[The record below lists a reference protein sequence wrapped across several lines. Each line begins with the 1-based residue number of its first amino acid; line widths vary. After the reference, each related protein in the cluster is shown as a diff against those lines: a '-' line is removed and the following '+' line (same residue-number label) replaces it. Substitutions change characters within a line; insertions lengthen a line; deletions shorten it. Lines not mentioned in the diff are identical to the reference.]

1 MVKVEFCRTA
11 DGTPHR
17 EIFLQRKQIPAIN
30 RGILQNVRGIR
41 RLRIV
46 GPDIRE
52 VAGFN
57 WRNGFFCYTLKEGSR
72 C

>member
-11 DGTPHR
+11 DGAPHR
-17 EIFLQRKQIPAIN
+17 EILLNRKQIPAIN
-30 RGILQNVRGIR
+30 RGVLRNVRGIR

-72 C
+72 